1 MEGSSRRGNKRNEA
15 RDMEERRDR
24 WRETGRERDGPSR
37 SMNSKEKG
45 GRRRE
50 EWIEGERKR
59 KRIR

>member
-1 MEGSSRRGNKRNEA
+1 
-15 RDMEERRDR
+15 MEERKDR

-45 GRRRE
+45 GRRGRE